1 MKSLNTV
8 TAQVM
13 VDPRQLTEPTT
24 MFVSGN
30 DQEAKDWVQHELLED
45 WFGWEQVLDLG
56 DITAARAQEMW
67 LPLWLRLM
75 GTTGPRRSTCA
86 WLRRPRARALLRA
99 TTAPSG
105 YKGVNPQPRG
115 GCVPQV
121 TDTSARGERAGEALA
136 EFVRR
141 LPKAELHL
149 HIEGTLEPELLLE
162 LGRRN
167 GVDLQCSSAEECR
180 ARYRFSD
187 LLDFLDVYY
196 EGVAVLVTEQDF
208 HDLTA
213 AYVRRVAADGARHVE
228 VFFDPQSHVPRG
240 VPFGDV
246 VGGITRALRH
256 AETELGVTWRLIM
269 CFLRDRP
276 AAEAMEMLELALPH
290 RDVIAGV
297 GLDSA
302 ELATL
307 RARSRGCTRRRGRRA
322 SSPSPTPA
330 RRARR
335 VHHGRP
341 RPARGAPHRPRGGRD
356 RGPSLQRRLAGL
368 RTALTMCPLS
378 NLELQVTPDLAST
391 RSRSCSTPGWS

>member
-1 MKSLNTV
+1 M
-8 TAQVM
+8 
-13 VDPRQLTEPTT
+13 PE
-24 MFVSGN
+24 
-30 DQEAKDWVQHELLED
+30 
-45 WFGWEQVLDLG
+45 
-56 DITAARAQEMW
+56 
-67 LPLWLRLM
+67 
-75 GTTGPRRSTCA
+75 
-86 WLRRPRARALLRA
+86 
-99 TTAPSG
+99 
-105 YKGVNPQPRG
+105 
-115 GCVPQV
+115 V
-121 TDTSARGERAGEALA
+121 TDTSARGERAGETLA

-180 ARYRFSD
+180 ALYRFSD
-187 LLDFLDVYY
+187 LQDFLDIYY

-256 AETELGVTWRLIM
+256 GETEFGVTWRLIM

-276 AAEAMEMLELALPH
+276 AAEAMDMLELALPH
-290 RDVIAGV
+290 RDVIVGV

-302 ELATL
+302 ELGHPPGAFAGVYEAA
-307 RARSRGCTRRRGRRA
+307 RAAGFVAVAHAGEEGPPEYIADALDLLKVRRID
-322 SSPSPTPA
+322 
-330 RRARR
+330 
-335 VHHGRP
+335 HGV
-341 RPARGAPHRPRGGRD
+341 AAIED
-356 RGPSLQRRLAGL
+356 PSLQRRLAGL

-378 NLELQVTPDLAST
+378 NLELHVTPDLSQHPLKKLLDAGVVVTVNSDDPAYFGGYLLDNYLAIQRALGLSHADLAQLARNSIAASLLPEA
-391 RSRSCSTPGWS
+391 RKAELDAEIDQVVAGS